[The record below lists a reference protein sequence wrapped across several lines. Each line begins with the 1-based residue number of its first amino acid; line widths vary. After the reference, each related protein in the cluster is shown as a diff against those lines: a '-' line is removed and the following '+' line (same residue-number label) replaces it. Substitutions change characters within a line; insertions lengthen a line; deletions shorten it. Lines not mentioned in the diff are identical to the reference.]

1 MSKKILLIVG
11 IVIILMGVWGLLSNF
26 TPTIAYIYDPLW
38 HGILKIIVGAFCM
51 IVALKDKAT

>member
-11 IVIILMGVWGLLSNF
+11 ITIVLMGIWGILSNY

-38 HGILKIIVGAFCM
+38 HGILKIIVGVFCM
-51 IVALKDKAT
+51 IVALKDRTT